1 MPTLSTVG
9 LIGVGTMGGRI
20 LERLLAAGY
29 AVVARDISP
38 QAERRAAQAGA
49 VVASSPAEV
58 ARQAGIVL
66 LSLPMPADVD
76 RAVAAE
82 NGLLA
87 GAQAGSLIVDLSTVD
102 PETTKR
108 NAALAAARGVG
119 YLDAPVLGRP
129 PACGRW
135 TLPVGGAAADLERA
149 RPVLE
154 VLASRLIHVGP
165 SGWGNIVKLLNNMM
179 FSAINA
185 VTAEVLALCAALGMD
200 PQVFVSTVADSG
212 AATVSNLF
220 RELGPKILNRDFT
233 PAFSLGLLHKDVH
246 LALEM
251 AAAARVPT
259 IITPATAILLEMA
272 RARGYEAEDSSAVVK
287 VLEALTGREVR
298 PHAAGQRAEAQR

>member
-1 MPTLSTVG
+1 
-9 LIGVGTMGGRI
+9 MGSRI
-20 LERLLAAGY
+20 LERLLAAGH
-29 AVVARDISP
+29 AVVARDIEP
-38 QAERRAAQAGA
+38 QAERRAARAGA
-49 VVASSPAEV
+49 AVASSPAEV

-76 RAVAAE
+76 RVVAAE
-82 NGLLA
+82 DGILV

-102 PETTKR
+102 PETTRR
-108 NAALAAARGVG
+108 NAARAAEHDVG

-129 PACGRW
+129 QSCGRW
-135 TLPVGGAAADLERA
+135 TLPVGGSAADLERA

-185 VTAEVLALCAALGMD
+185 VTAEVLAVCTALGMD
-200 PQVFVSTVADSG
+200 PQVFVSAVADSG

-220 RELGPKILNRDFT
+220 RELGPKILSRDFT
-233 PAFSLGLLHKDVH
+233 PAFSLGLLHKDVR

-251 AAAARVPT
+251 AAAARAPT
-259 IITPATAILLEMA
+259 IVTPVTAVLLEMA

-298 PHAAGQRAEAQR
+298 PHAAAQRAEGQP

>member
-1 MPTLSTVG
+1 MPARSAVG
-9 LIGVGTMGGRI
+9 LIGVGTMGSRM
-20 LERLLAAGY
+20 LERLIAAGY
-29 AVVARDISP
+29 TVVARDISP
-38 QAERRAAQAGA
+38 QAESRAAQAGA
-49 VVASSPAEV
+49 LVAASPAAV

-76 RAVAAE
+76 RVVAAE
-82 NGLLA
+82 DGILA
-87 GAQAGSLIVDLSTVD
+87 GAPEGSLIVDLSTVD
-102 PETTKR
+102 PETTRR
-108 NAALAAARGVG
+108 NAARAAQRGVG

-135 TLPVGGAAADLERA
+135 TLPVGGAATDLERA

-185 VTAEVLALCAALGMD
+185 VTAEVLAVCAALGMD
-200 PQVFVSTVADSG
+200 PQVFLSTVADSG

-220 RELGPKILNRDFT
+220 RELGPKILSRDFT
-233 PAFSLGLLHKDVH
+233 PAFSLGLLHKDVR

-251 AAAARVPT
+251 AAAARAPT
-259 IITPATAILLEMA
+259 IVTPATAVLLEMA

-287 VLEALTGREVR
+287 VLEALSGREVR
-298 PHAAGQRAEAQR
+298 PHGGRHPC